1 MTRIERQQLAFQF
14 GVFEIN
20 PHTRELRK
28 HGVKLKLQ
36 DQPFQILILLL
47 EHPSEVVTREEIQK
61 RLWPENTYVDFD
73 NAINSAIRKLRDAL
87 GDRSESPR
95 FIETIARRGYRFV
108 APVEFLSAPSSF
120 QRSDTSAR
128 GDANSLAVLP
138 FENSSGDLETEYLS
152 DGIAET
158 IMNNLSQIRELRV
171 IARTTMLLYKGRDAD
186 PQGLGRELKVNAV
199 LTGKIVQ
206 RGERIRVQVEL
217 VDTSDGSQ
225 LWGER
230 YDRNAADIF
239 SIEKDIAREI
249 SQSLRLRLTREE
261 LVRLA
266 RPYTRVKEAYHLYL
280 KGRYHWN
287 RRSLGTALPYLEDA
301 VERDPTY
308 ALAWA
313 VLANCCALAGT
324 YEVLPPS
331 RSVPRAKSAAIKA
344 LQLDP
349 SLAEPHAAL
358 AWVQSYYDWDWIAG
372 EREFEQAFDRH
383 PDALLYWSA
392 IPLLAR
398 GHIEEAVDR
407 AKSSLEV
414 EPLSPIVN
422 VVYGATLIHAGR
434 YNEAVEMFRN
444 AIELDPAFP
453 LAQWALALGYEQ
465 QGMYIEA
472 IAELEKAQRLAGA
485 MPIITGLLGYTCAV
499 HGQTTRAEQVLIE
512 LQKQAKRQYVAPFD
526 SALVYLG
533 LGNVDRA
540 FEFIVKACE
549 DRSFWLIYFVR
560 LGSFFGSRRS
570 DPRYQAILRRM
581 NLESA
586 GLSVCEGTQAR

>member
-1 MTRIERQQLAFQF
+1 MGLSNTVRFGPYKLDLKAGELYEGSRRIRLQEQPFRILTILIERS
-14 GVFEIN
+14 G
-20 PHTRELRK
+20 
-28 HGVKLKLQ
+28 
-36 DQPFQILILLL
+36 
-47 EHPSEVVTREEIQK
+47 EVVSREEIRS
-61 RLWPENTYVDFD
+61 RLWPNDTIVEFD
-73 NAINSAIRKLRDAL
+73 HSINSALGRLRDAL
-87 GDRSESPR
+87 RDTAHKPKYV
-95 FIETIARRGYRFV
+95 ETVARRGYRFV
-108 APVEFLSAPSSF
+108 RPVEWEEVSPTKSF
-120 QRSDTSAR
+120 QRSGTSTR
-128 GDANSLAVLP
+128 GDANSLAVVP
-138 FENSSGDLETEYLS
+138 FENSSGDPETEYFS

-171 IARTTMLLYKGRDAD
+171 VARTTVLRYKGRDAD
-186 PQGLGRELKVNAV
+186 PQGVGRELKVNAV

-206 RGERIRVQVEL
+206 RGERILVQVEL

-239 SIEKDIAREI
+239 LIEKDIAREI
-249 SQSLRLRLTREE
+249 SQSLRVRLTREE
-261 LVRLA
+261 SVRLA
-266 RPYTRVKEAYHLYL
+266 RPYTGLKEAYHLYL

-301 VERDPTY
+301 VERDPAY

-313 VLANCCALAGT
+313 VLANCYALAGT

-358 AWVQSYYDWDWIAG
+358 AWVQSYFDWDWIAG

-383 PDALLYWSA
+383 LDALLYWSA

-398 GHIEEAVDR
+398 GHIKEAVDR
-407 AKSSLEV
+407 AKSSLEI

-465 QGMYIEA
+465 QGIHITEA
-472 IAELEKAQRLAGA
+472 ITALGKAQRLAGA
-485 MPIITGLLGYTCAV
+485 TPIITGLLGYTCAA
-499 HGQTTRAEQVLIE
+499 HGQTTRAEQALID
-512 LQKQAKRQYVAPFD
+512 LQIQAEQQYVAPFD

-533 LGNVDRA
+533 LGNADRA
-540 FEFIVKACE
+540 FECLVKACE

-560 LGSFFGSRRS
+560 LGSFFGSSRS

-581 NLESA
+581 NLEGA
-586 GLSVCEGTQAR
+586 

>member
-1 MTRIERQQLAFQF
+1 MPGTAQLARF
-14 GVFEIN
+14 GVFDLDL
-20 PHTRELRK
+20 TAGELCRN
-28 HGVKLKLQ
+28 GRRVKLQEQSFRL
-36 DQPFQILILLL
+36 LTLLL
-47 EHPSEVVTREEIQK
+47 ERPGDTVTRDQLK
-61 RLWPENTYVDFD
+61 KALWPADTFVDFD
-73 NAINSAIRKLRDAL
+73 HSLNAAIAKLRQLL

-95 FIETIARRGYRFV
+95 FIETVSRRGYRFV
-108 APVEFLSAPSSF
+108 APVEFLSAPSSVR
-120 QRSDTSAR
+120 RSGPSPR
-128 GDANSLAVLP
+128 GEVTNSLAVLP
-138 FENSSGDLETEYLS
+138 FENSNGDPEMEYFS

-158 IMNNLSQIRELRV
+158 IMNNLSQLRELRV
-171 IARTTMLLYKGRDAD
+171 VARTTAFRYKGRDAD
-186 PQGLGRELKVNAV
+186 PRDVGRELNVTAV
-199 LTGKIVQ
+199 LTGKIIQ
-206 RGERIRVQVEL
+206 RGESIRVQVEL
-217 VDTSDGSQ
+217 VDTGDGSQ

-249 SQSLRLRLTREE
+249 SQSLRLRLTRED

-266 RPYTRVKEAYHLYL
+266 RSSTDTKDAYHLYL

-287 RRSLGTALPYLEDA
+287 RRSIGAALPYLEAA
-301 VERDPTY
+301 VERDPAY

-313 VLANCCALAGT
+313 GIANCYALAGT

-331 RSVPRAKSAAIKA
+331 RSVPRARSAAIKA

-358 AWVQSYYDWDWIAG
+358 AWVESYYDWDWVAG
-372 EREFEQAFDRH
+372 EREFEQAFDKH
-383 PDALLYWSA
+383 SDALLYWSA

-398 GHIEEAVDR
+398 GHVKEAVDR
-407 AKSSLEV
+407 AKSTLEL

-465 QGMYIEA
+465 QGMYTEA
-472 IAELEKAQRLAGA
+472 IAELENAQRLAGA
-485 MPIITGLLGYTCAV
+485 MPIITGLLGCACAAR
-499 HGQTTRAEQVLIE
+499 GQTGRAEQALTDLE
-512 LQKQAKRQYVAPFD
+512 KQAKRQYVAPFD
-526 SALVYLG
+526 SALIHLG
-533 LGNVDRA
+533 LGNADRA
-540 FEFIVKACE
+540 FECLAKACE
-549 DRSFWLIYFVR
+549 DRSFWLIYFIR
-560 LGSFFGSRRS
+560 LASFFESRGS

-581 NLESA
+581 NLERTRISA
-586 GLSVCEGTQAR
+586 

>member
-1 MTRIERQQLAFQF
+1 MTGIGRQQLAFQF

-36 DQPFQILILLL
+36 DQPFQILLLLL
-47 EHPSEVVTREEIQK
+47 EHPSEIVTREEIQK

-95 FIETIARRGYRFV
+95 FIETVSRRGYRFV
-108 APVEFLSAPSSF
+108 APVEFLSASSSV
-120 QRSDTSAR
+120 QISGTSAR

-138 FENSSGDLETEYLS
+138 FENSSGDPETEYLS

-171 IARTTMLLYKGRDAD
+171 VARTTMLRYRGRDTD
-186 PQGLGRELKVNAV
+186 PQGVGRELKVSAV

-206 RGERIRVQVEL
+206 RGERIQVQVEL
-217 VDTSDGSQ
+217 VDANDGSQ

-249 SQSLRLRLTREE
+249 SQSLRLRLSREE

-266 RPYTRVKEAYHLYL
+266 RPYTGLKEAYHLYL

-313 VLANCCALAGT
+313 GLANCCALAGA

-358 AWVQSYYDWDWIAG
+358 AWVQSCYDWDWIAG
-372 EREFEQAFDRH
+372 EREFEQAFDKH

-398 GHIEEAVDR
+398 GHIKEAADR
-407 AKSSLEV
+407 AKSSLEL

-453 LAQWALALGYEQ
+453 LAQWALALGYER
-465 QGMYIEA
+465 QGMHTEA

-485 MPIITGLLGYTCAV
+485 MPMITGLLGYTCAV
-499 HGQTTRAEQVLIE
+499 HGHTARAEEALID
-512 LQKQAKRQYVAPFD
+512 LQKQAERQYVAPFD
-526 SALVYLG
+526 LALIYLG
-533 LGNVDRA
+533 LGNYDRA
-540 FEFIVKACE
+540 FECLVKACE
-549 DRSFWLIYFVR
+549 DRSFWLIYFVQ
-560 LGSFFGSRRS
+560 LGSFFGTRRS
-570 DPRYQAILRRM
+570 DRRYQAILRRM
-581 NLESA
+581 NLEGA
-586 GLSVCEGTQAR
+586 GLSAGEGTQAR

>member
-1 MTRIERQQLAFQF
+1 M
-14 GVFEIN
+14 
-20 PHTRELRK
+20 
-28 HGVKLKLQ
+28 
-36 DQPFQILILLL
+36 
-47 EHPSEVVTREEIQK
+47 
-61 RLWPENTYVDFD
+61 
-73 NAINSAIRKLRDAL
+73 
-87 GDRSESPR
+87 
-95 FIETIARRGYRFV
+95 
-108 APVEFLSAPSSF
+108 
-120 QRSDTSAR
+120 
-128 GDANSLAVLP
+128 
-138 FENSSGDLETEYLS
+138 
-152 DGIAET
+152 
-158 IMNNLSQIRELRV
+158 
-171 IARTTMLLYKGRDAD
+171 
-186 PQGLGRELKVNAV
+186 
-199 LTGKIVQ
+199 
-206 RGERIRVQVEL
+206 
-217 VDTSDGSQ
+217 
-225 LWGER
+225 
-230 YDRNAADIF
+230 
-239 SIEKDIAREI
+239 
-249 SQSLRLRLTREE
+249 
-261 LVRLA
+261 
-266 RPYTRVKEAYHLYL
+266 
-280 KGRYHWN
+280 
-287 RRSLGTALPYLEDA
+287 
-301 VERDPTY
+301 
-308 ALAWA
+308 
-313 VLANCCALAGT
+313 
-324 YEVLPPS
+324 
-331 RSVPRAKSAAIKA
+331 
-344 LQLDP
+344 
-349 SLAEPHAAL
+349 
-358 AWVQSYYDWDWIAG
+358 
-372 EREFEQAFDRH
+372 
-383 PDALLYWSA
+383 
-392 IPLLAR
+392 
-398 GHIEEAVDR
+398 
-407 AKSSLEV
+407 SSLEV